1 MLPACTVPFCFT
13 HVAVASTS
21 LAPSVPPLLLSS
33 HSILCF
39 LSLASSPPLPYH
51 QVDASTTRKFG
62 GTGLGLAIS
71 KQVRAWVLP
80 G

>member
-1 MLPACTVPFCFT
+1 MHRAVLFHTCCGSVHLSRSLRPSPPF
-13 HVAVASTS
+13 V
-21 LAPSVPPLLLSS
+21 LSFDPV
-33 HSILCF
+33 F

-71 KQVRAWVLP
+71 KQ
-80 G
+80 